1 MIMSMYRA
9 RVRTRGGK
17 KALGIFRA
25 QKGALRKKGVS
36 YVNMVMGV
44 LPKSGCGQKGVT
56 YVMAEHVRSQQ
67 PFLPYCPVIHR

>member
-1 MIMSMYRA
+1 MQMIMSMYRT

-36 YVNMVMGV
+36 YVRV
-44 LPKSGCGQKGVT
+44 SS
-56 YVMAEHVRSQQ
+56 AEAAVGGGSAKVAVVVAWSEIS
-67 PFLPYCPVIHR
+67 FFESS